1 MAQNGFTES
10 LQCIDILKRKPTSIS
25 VFDPPETSG
34 LTGTRPTWVRNVEQV
49 TPLITSESVRIF
61 IVFLVKVFL
70 DM

>member
-34 LTGTRPTWVRNVEQV
+34 LTGTRPT
-49 TPLITSESVRIF
+49 
-61 IVFLVKVFL
+61 
-70 DM
+70 